1 MDAAEA
7 LKRIEALSRE
17 LEEHNYFYYVLAQP
31 TISDFSFDMKLKELS
46 ELESRFPEYAFD
58 DSPTKRVG
66 GDITKEF
73 ATVAHRFPM
82 LSLSNTYSTGEIIDF
97 QQRTN
102 RMLGDSGVEYICEL
116 KYDGVA
122 ISLTYEKGKLVRAVT
137 RGDGSQGDEV
147 SNNVRTIRSI
157 PLRLKGNYPDFFEIR
172 GEIFMPHKAFN
183 ELNRLK
189 EEQGDKPFANP
200 RNAAAGSLKL
210 QDSSM
215 VAKRKL
221 DCFLYYVSG
230 NDLPFQTHHESLM
243 AAKDWGFKISEYTK
257 SCKSISE
264 IQEFIDYWDKERHN
278 LSFDIDGVVIK
289 INDFHQQ
296 EELGFTAKSPR
307 WAIAYKF
314 KAEQVSTRLL
324 YVSYQVGRTG
334 AITPVANLEPV
345 QLAGTTVKRASL
357 HNEDIINSLDLHE
370 NDTVYVE
377 KGGEII
383 PKIVGVD
390 IKQRDNQSEKVRFI
404 RECPECGAPLK
415 KNEGEAA
422 WYCPNE
428 FACPPQIKGR
438 IEHFVGRKAMDISS
452 LGEGKLDI
460 LYQKGLIENIDDLY
474 QLKSDELL
482 GIEKSYKDE
491 EEGTERIVRFREK
504 TVQNILDAIEE
515 SKKVP
520 FERVLFA
527 LGIRHT
533 GETVAKTLAQ
543 HFGSIDKLMEAS
555 EEELINITE
564 IGPKI
569 AESVSDYFRSERNQK
584 IIENLKNAGLKFEIE
599 VIEKKTN
606 TVKPQIEGK
615 KFVVSGV
622 FQNFSR
628 NGIKETIE
636 EAGGINQSSLSTKTD
651 FLVAGDKMGPSKK
664 TKAEKLGI
672 KILDENEFINMLKN

>member
-1 MDAAEA
+1 MDASEA
-7 LKRIEALSRE
+7 LKRIEMLSRE
-17 LEEHNYFYYVLAQP
+17 IEEHNYSYYVLAQP
-31 TISDFSFDMKLKELS
+31 TISDFSFDMMLKELS
-46 ELESRFPEYAFD
+46 ALESQFPEYAFD

-73 ATVAHRFPM
+73 NTVAHRFPM
-82 LSLSNTYSTGEIIDF
+82 LSLSNTYSTGEIMDF

-102 RMLGDSGVEYICEL
+102 RMLGDSEVEYICEL

-122 ISLTYEKGKLVRAVT
+122 ISLTYEHGKLVRAVT

-157 PLRLKGNYPDFFEIR
+157 PLRLKGDFPDFFEIR
-172 GEIFMPHKAFN
+172 GEIFMPHKAFD
-183 ELNRLK
+183 ELNRIK
-189 EEQGDKPFANP
+189 EVQGDKPFANP

-210 QDSSM
+210 QDSSL

-230 NDLPFQTHHESLM
+230 NDLPFKTHHESLM
-243 AAKDWGFKISEYTK
+243 AAKSWGLKISAYTK
-257 SCKSISE
+257 NCKSISE
-264 IQEFIDYWDKERHN
+264 IQEFIDHWDKERHH
-278 LSFDIDGVVIK
+278 LPFDIDGVVIK

-314 KAEQVSTRLL
+314 KAEQVSTRLR

-334 AITPVANLEPV
+334 AVTPVANLEPV

-357 HNEDIINSLDLHE
+357 HNEDIINNLDLHE
-370 NDTVYVE
+370 NDMVYVE

-390 IKQRDNQSEKVRFI
+390 INQRDDSSEKIKFI
-404 RECPECGAPLK
+404 HVCPECGSQLNK
-415 KNEGEAA
+415 SEGEAA

-474 QLKSDELL
+474 QLKSSELL

-491 EEGTERIVRFREK
+491 DEGKERIVRFRQK

-543 HFGSIDKLMEAS
+543 HYGSIDKLMDAS
-555 EEELINITE
+555 EEDLISITE

-569 AESVSDYFRSERNQK
+569 AESVYQYFRSERNQK
-584 IIENLKNAGLKFEIE
+584 IIENLKNAGLNFEIE
-599 VIEKKTN
+599 ITEKKTDAI
-606 TVKPQIEGK
+606 KPRIEGK

-636 EAGGINQSSLSTKTD
+636 EAGGINQSSLSSKTD

-672 KILDENEFINMLKN
+672 KVLDENEFIRLLEN